1 MKKTIHYWI
10 RKSHRYL
17 GLFTGIQFLM
27 WTIGGLY
34 FSWTNIDDIHGDQ
47 FHKKE
52 MSHTIPSHLL
62 SNIKDSTLQIETIDF
77 RFIDHQPFFWIND
90 EQLINAKTGE
100 KRGEIKEQEAL
111 SIAKMHLID
120 ELEVKEVKR
129 ITEAGKHHEYRKGL
143 LPAWV
148 ISYEG
153 NDKLKAYISVTDGD
167 FKKIRHQSWRNFDF
181 LWMMHTMDYDG
192 RDNFNNWLLRIF
204 SIVGL
209 ITIVLGFMLFFY
221 SSNTI
226 RKWRKLDGR
235 NQ

>member
-1 MKKTIHYWI
+1 MKKTTHYWV

-17 GLFTGIQFLM
+17 GLFTGIQFLL

-47 FHKKE
+47 FHKE
-52 MSHTIPSHLL
+52 MMHHSIPSDLL
-62 SNIKDSTLQIETIDF
+62 ANIKDSTLQIEMIDL
-77 RFIDHQPFFWIND
+77 RFIDHQPYFWINN

-100 KRGEIKEQEAL
+100 IKSEVTEKEAL
-111 SIAKMHLID
+111 GIAQMHLIN
-120 ELEVKEVKR
+120 ELKVKEIKR
-129 ITEAGKHHEYRKGL
+129 IEETGKHHEYRERP

-148 ISYEG
+148 ISFEG
-153 NDKLKAYISVTDGD
+153 IDGVNAYVSAKDGS
-167 FKKIRHQSWRNFDF
+167 FQKIRHQSWRNFDF

-204 SIVGL
+204 SVIGL
-209 ITIVLGFMLFFY
+209 MTISLGFALFFY

-226 RKWRKLDGR
+226 RKWRKG
-235 NQ
+235 

>member
-1 MKKTIHYWI
+1 MKKTVAYWI

-34 FSWTNIDDIHGDQ
+34 FSWTNLDDIHGDQ

-52 MSHTIPSHLL
+52 MVHSIPSNLFA
-62 SNIKDSTLQIETIDF
+62 NIKDSTLKIEEIEL
-77 RFIDHQPFFWIND
+77 RHINHEPYFWIND

-100 KRGEIKEQEAL
+100 LKLEITKDEAIG
-111 SIAKMHLID
+111 IASMHLID
-120 ELEVKEVKR
+120 DLKIEKVERIEEV
-129 ITEAGKHHEYRKGL
+129 GKHHEYRERP

-148 ISYEG
+148 ISYESAE
-153 NDKLKAYISVTDGD
+153 NVKAYISATDGS
-167 FKKIRHQSWRNFDF
+167 FQRVRHKAWRNFDF

-204 SIVGL
+204 SVIGL
-209 ITIVLGFMLFFY
+209 FTIVLGFTLFFS

-226 RKWRKLDGR
+226 RKWRKR
-235 NQ
+235 K